1 MQNFHIENNGDIMHH
16 VKQQDLFIEFMESFD
31 VYLKK
36 AHVIAES
43 NDDESILN
51 VKSMG
56 NNYLFYSLDNISQ
69 TRSLFFTCEVNFIPK
84 TVDAI
89 RFKKCEDGRF
99 IIYLIEFKGDKIH
112 KKTAKRDFYDYI
124 KQLEDE
130 RDHALNSFERDEKQD
145 ILNHIKPLYSK
156 YSDSLLNDLVLKP
169 LECVTVALPLIYKDY
184 LNKHKKQEIFDM
196 VDFLRKSVIN
206 YYVVVIPED
215 DENTFRTRTNA
226 KTVGDAVVDEDIT
239 EDDDELTKDY
249 ESNLKTY
256 YERYKQAGIINSYK
270 FMDTSEFNNFVLT
283 TFDN

>member
-1 MQNFHIENNGDIMHH
+1 MQNFHIENNGGIMNH
-16 VKQQDLFIEFMESFD
+16 VKQQDLFMDFMQSFD

-36 AHVIAES
+36 AHVIAEN

-51 VKSMG
+51 VKSIG
-56 NNYLFYSLDNISQ
+56 NNYLFYSLDSISQ
-69 TRSLFFTCEVNFIPK
+69 TRSLFYTYEVSFTPK

-89 RFKKCEDGRF
+89 KFKKCDDGRF

-112 KKTAKRDFYDYI
+112 KKTAKRDFFDYI
-124 KQLEDE
+124 KQLKNE
-130 RDHALNSFERDEKQD
+130 RDHALNSIEREEKQD

-156 YSDSLLNDLVLKP
+156 YSDSLLNDLALKP

-184 LNKHKKQEIFDM
+184 LNKHEAKEIFDI

-226 KTVGDAVVDEDIT
+226 KTLGSAVVDDIT
-239 EDDDELTKDY
+239 EDDELTKDY
-249 ESNLKTY
+249 ESNLKAY

>member
-1 MQNFHIENNGDIMHH
+1 MQNFHIENKGDMMNQ
-16 VKQQDLFIEFMESFD
+16 VKQQDLFIEFMQSFD

-36 AHVIAES
+36 AHVIAEN

-51 VKSMG
+51 VKSIG
-56 NNYLFYSLDNISQ
+56 NNYLFYSLDSISQ
-69 TRSLFFTCEVNFIPK
+69 TRSLFYTYEVSFTPK

-89 RFKKCEDGRF
+89 KFKKCDDGRF

-112 KKTAKRDFYDYI
+112 KKTAKRDFFDYI
-124 KQLEDE
+124 KQLENE
-130 RDHALNSFERDEKQD
+130 RDHALNSIERDEKQD

-156 YSDSLLNDLVLKP
+156 YSDSLLNDLALKP

-184 LNKHKKQEIFDM
+184 LNKHEAKEIFDI

-226 KTVGDAVVDEDIT
+226 KTLGSAVVDDIIEEDEI
-239 EDDDELTKDY
+239 TKDY
-249 ESNLKTY
+249 ESNLKAY

>member
-1 MQNFHIENNGDIMHH
+1 MQNFHIENKGDMMNQ
-16 VKQQDLFIEFMESFD
+16 VKQQDLFIEFMQSFD

-36 AHVIAES
+36 AHVIAEN

-51 VKSMG
+51 VKRMG
-56 NNYLFYSLDNISQ
+56 NNYLFYSLDSISQ
-69 TRSLFFTCEVNFIPK
+69 TRSLFYTYEVSFTPK

-89 RFKKCEDGRF
+89 KFKKCEDGRF

-112 KKTAKRDFYDYI
+112 KKTAKRDFFDYI
-124 KQLEDE
+124 KQLENE
-130 RDHALNSFERDEKQD
+130 RDHALNSIERDEKQD

-156 YSDSLLNDLVLKP
+156 YSDSLLNDLALKP

-184 LNKHKKQEIFDM
+184 LNKHEAKEIFDI

-226 KTVGDAVVDEDIT
+226 KTLGSAVVDDIIEEDEI
-239 EDDDELTKDY
+239 TKDY
-249 ESNLKTY
+249 ESNLKAY

>member
-1 MQNFHIENNGDIMHH
+1 MQNFHIENNGDMMNQ
-16 VKQQDLFIEFMESFD
+16 VKQQDLFIEFMQSFD

-36 AHVIAES
+36 AHVIAEN

-51 VKSMG
+51 VKSIG
-56 NNYLFYSLDNISQ
+56 NNYLFYSLDSISQ
-69 TRSLFFTCEVNFIPK
+69 TRSLFYTYEVSFTPK

-89 RFKKCEDGRF
+89 KFKKCEDGRF

-112 KKTAKRDFYDYI
+112 KKTAKRDFFDYI
-124 KQLEDE
+124 KQLENE
-130 RDHALNSFERDEKQD
+130 RDHALNSIEREEKQD

-156 YSDSLLNDLVLKP
+156 YSDSLLNDLALKP

-184 LNKHKKQEIFDM
+184 LNKHEAKEIFDI

-226 KTVGDAVVDEDIT
+226 KTLGSAVVDDIIEEDEI
-239 EDDDELTKDY
+239 TKDY
-249 ESNLKTY
+249 ESNLKAY